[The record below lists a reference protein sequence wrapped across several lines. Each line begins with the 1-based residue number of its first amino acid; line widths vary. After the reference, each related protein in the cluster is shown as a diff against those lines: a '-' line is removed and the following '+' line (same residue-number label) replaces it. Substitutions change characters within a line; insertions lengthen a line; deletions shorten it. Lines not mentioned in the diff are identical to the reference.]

1 MSKLYTFGCSFTED
15 FENVVINYNNNSFQ
29 KTLENRPAQIKYL
42 YDFLNGEI
50 PESWP
55 KILGKH
61 LNFEVK
67 NFAQGGRSNYDI
79 FERVCENSKN
89 FSKNDIVI
97 VGWTHFMRFRWPTSN
112 GWFPMF
118 TSFNENAN
126 IVNFDEDTHNK
137 IIYARDNSC
146 VVDEIYNFQKI
157 LLRLS
162 ESVGFKVYFWA
173 ACNKIINGESKEFKN
188 NNIYL
193 LNKILTID
201 YNIFNEVFKR
211 GGKTI
216 RQETEGKIND
226 NHLGKTGHI
235 VQAQLFY
242 EHILST

>member
-1 MSKLYTFGCSFTED
+1 MYKLYTFGCSFTED
-15 FENVVINYNNNSFQ
+15 FENVISSYNNNSVQ
-29 KTLENRPAQIKYL
+29 KNLENRPAQIKYIE
-42 YDFLNGEI
+42 DFLNGEV
-50 PESWP
+50 PESWS
-55 KILGKH
+55 KILGKL

-67 NFAQGGRSNYDI
+67 NCAQGGSSNYDI

-89 FSKNDIVI
+89 YTKNDIVI
-97 VGWTHFMRFRWPTSN
+97 VGWTHFMRFRWPTPN
-112 GWFPMF
+112 GWCPMF
-118 TSFNENAN
+118 TNFIDNAV
-126 IVNFDEDTHNK
+126 INFDEDTHNK

-146 VVDEIYNFQKI
+146 VIDEIYNFQKI

-193 LNKILTID
+193 LNKILTKN
-201 YNIFNEVFKR
+201 YSIFDEVFKM

-216 RQETEGKIND
+216 RQETNGKIND
-226 NHLGKTGHI
+226 NHLGKTGHK
-235 VQAQLFY
+235 VQAELFY